1 MMSVIQY
8 IIDSTPDITVMKIP
22 QQPATPGPL
31 TAQLQALGA
40 ALARLRLARRV
51 RQADAAVRAGIA
63 RSTASR
69 IERGDPAVAVGQ
81 VLRYL
86 DAIAPGKTL
95 AQLLGEDD
103 PAVVAL
109 AAAEQRRRARPLT
122 EAELQELDF

>member
-1 MMSVIQY
+1 
-8 IIDSTPDITVMKIP
+8 MKIP
-22 QQPATPGPL
+22 QQPATPAPL
-31 TAQLQALGA
+31 IAQLQALGA

-69 IERGDPAVAVGQ
+69 IEGGDPAVAVGQ

-109 AAAEQRRRARPLT
+109 AAAEQRRRARPLS